1 MFHFN
6 FQKALTTAAFSLAVL
21 GCAPLAVP
29 QAHAGDQPNILV
41 MGEDADIDT
50 VPRNSRI
57 FNRVLRAME
66 GELQA
71 MGFRVYDETATTM
84 DITDPARV
92 RRTDAEILTVARRVQ
107 DVPIDVATVFQI
119 YANAER
125 NAHADIMDL
134 RARISGRL
142 LNVRTGQALGN
153 YEVSYRPGDLP
164 PLPANCDRDCVLE
177 SVGEEARRIGADVAN
192 VLARQL
198 DNLSPAGGAGTAGG
212 EFGTVPLGDGC
223 VGMTTG
229 YQVTLRNF
237 DQSQL
242 TQIEEYLVSFRGYD
256 HHRPMRSS
264 ASETTYWYESCSEV
278 ARLSRNLRLM
288 TEHMDVEARIGMT
301 GNRFNIDKIRRPQQ
315 RN

>member
-6 FQKALTTAAFSLAVL
+6 FPKVLTTAAFSLAVL

-92 RRTDAEILTVARRVQ
+92 RRTDAEILTVASRVQ

-198 DNLSPAGGAGTAGG
+198 DNLSPAGGGQAGVSITGDA
-212 EFGTVPLGDGC
+212 PLAEGC
-223 VGMTTG
+223 TGMTTG
-229 YQVTLRNF
+229 YQITFRHF
-237 DQSQL
+237 DAADL
-242 TQIEEYLVSFRGYD
+242 NRVEEYLVSFRGYD

-264 ASETTYWYESCSEV
+264 ASETTYWYESCSEM
-278 ARLSRNLRLM
+278 ARLTRNLRLM
-288 TEHMDVEARIGMT
+288 AEHMDVDADIRQT
-301 GNRFNIDKIRRPQQ
+301 GNRYEIVNIRPAGS